1 MEEISDEDKPDSSKS
16 SSSSPLV
23 KRARKLLYRNLRVGV
38 TDGRVF
44 VGKFHCLDKQGNIIL
59 YDAVEYR
66 QITKPSSS
74 SPSTSD
80 CMEHRSLG
88 LILISARV
96 RTSCHVECSLDEQM
110 SILSLG
116 EDWNFSEKIFCAI
129 ILLIFE
135 CLSRLNVGWRI
146 SWRFEHISLKLNP
159 ENRIVQSR

>member
-1 MEEISDEDKPDSSKS
+1 MTDSNTSKEDSATKEESMEEIPDEDNPDSSNFC
-16 SSSSPLV
+16 SSSPLV

-66 QITKPSSS
+66 QIAKPSSS
-74 SPSTSD
+74 SASSSN

-96 RTSCHVECSLDEQM
+96 RTSCHVECFLEEQISLLALDE
-110 SILSLG
+110 
-116 EDWNFSEKIFCAI
+116 A
-129 ILLIFE
+129 
-135 CLSRLNVGWRI
+135 
-146 SWRFEHISLKLNP
+146 
-159 ENRIVQSR
+159 

>member
-1 MEEISDEDKPDSSKS
+1 MYRHLLLRVLTNLSTSKGVSGKEKKESESMEEIPDEDNPHSSKS
-16 SSSSPLV
+16 SYSSPLI

-66 QITKPSSS
+66 QIAKPSSS
-74 SPSTSD
+74 SASASD

-110 SILSLG
+110 SLLSLG
-116 EDWNFSEKIFCAI
+116 DA
-129 ILLIFE
+129 
-135 CLSRLNVGWRI
+135 
-146 SWRFEHISLKLNP
+146 
-159 ENRIVQSR
+159 